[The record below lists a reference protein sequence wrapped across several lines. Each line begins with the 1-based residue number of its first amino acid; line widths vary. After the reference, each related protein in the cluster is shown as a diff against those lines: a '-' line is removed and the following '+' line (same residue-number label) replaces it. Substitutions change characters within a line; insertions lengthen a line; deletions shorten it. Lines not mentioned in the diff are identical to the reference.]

1 MTEEERF
8 NPEEEKVSKEELD
21 NLASSITNLEK
32 PEMTEAGKERGWE
45 RIEEA
50 IRKKFGK

>member
-8 NPEEEKVSKEELD
+8 NPEEEKEVSKEELD

-32 PEMTEAGKERGWE
+32 PEMTEAGKERGGSE
-45 RIEEA
+45 
-50 IRKKFGK
+50 

>member
-8 NPEEEKVSKEELD
+8 NPEEGKVSKEETAD
-21 NLASSITNLEK
+21 LASSITNLEK

-45 RIEEA
+45 RIERA
-50 IRKKFGK
+50 IRKKFGR